1 VITWRTIIDTIV
13 ILQTSPATGKSGEY
27 TPAAIKRGPCFALKW
42 SGDTMITGIFLVFI
56 CGWLAW
62 FWIDKPPVGQFG
74 LPPPGDSMVEDFQR
88 SVDLLKTGHPDM
100 AYLYV
105 WHAHYLI
112 LSVVFGILVAVAF
125 RTMADHLSRVSRR
138 RRYYPP
144 TVAGTSHAGRNV
156 PTERPL
162 IQTNDDKI
170 SANDGSSD
178 QPVR

>member
-1 VITWRTIIDTIV
+1 MV
-13 ILQTSPATGKSGEY
+13 
-27 TPAAIKRGPCFALKW
+27 
-42 SGDTMITGIFLVFI
+42 TGIFLVFI

-88 SVDLLKTGHPDM
+88 SIDLLKAGHPDM

-144 TVAGTSHAGRNV
+144 PVAGTPPAGRNV

-162 IQTNDDKI
+162 IPPNEDKT
-170 SANDGSSD
+170 SVNDGSSD
-178 QPVR
+178 RPVR